1 LINFLNLLKIDI
13 DMNKYF
19 VLFCFSII
27 SFKNSFSENLS
38 TAPLTD
44 TIANLAAIIPGDTIL
59 QTAALQG
66 AINACSTSGGGKV
79 IVLPGTYAIG
89 PITMKN
95 NVNLYLDSGAT
106 LLGSTNMSDWTVS
119 GSLLNLIGGKNLQ
132 NVSITG
138 KGTINGSGAPWW
150 AAYNANNAISRP
162 RLIYLTSVTNFTVD
176 GITLLSSPSF
186 HLVPNQCVNVFI
198 NNVTITAD
206 KNSPNTDGI
215 DPSYCRN
222 VFITNCKVDVGDD
235 CIAIKSGR
243 INGALLATPSQ
254 DIVISNCTFLHGH
267 GVSVG
272 SETDNGVK
280 NLFVSGCTFNGTTN
294 GIRLKSGSGLGGLMQ
309 NLYYSNITMSKVTNP
324 IVVDLAYS
332 TSTTYPTDIPAVNGF
347 YINNLTVT
355 GASNAGSM
363 SGLTT
368 SLLQN
373 INFSNI
379 KIAAKTGLAITN
391 ASGVTLS
398 NWTITVTSGSQI
410 ISTNVTG
417 NNGF

>member
-1 LINFLNLLKIDI
+1 
-13 DMNKYF
+13 MNKYF
-19 VLFCFSII
+19 TLLCFLLTC
-27 SFKNSFSENLS
+27 FKTTFSRTVA
-38 TAPLTD
+38 TAPTKD
-44 TIANLAAIIPGDTIL
+44 TVANLAPIIPGDTIL
-59 QTAALQG
+59 QTESLQA
-66 AINACSTSGGGKV
+66 AINACNASGGGKV
-79 IVLPGTYAIG
+79 IILPGIYAIG
-89 PITMKN
+89 PITMKS
-95 NVNLYLDSGAT
+95 NVDLYLDSGAT
-106 LLGSTNMSDWTVS
+106 LLASTNMSDWTVG

-150 AAYNANNAISRP
+150 AAYNADNTISRP

-176 GITLLSSPSF
+176 GITLLNSPSF

-198 NNVTITAD
+198 NNVKITASPT
-206 KNSPNTDGI
+206 SPNTDGI
-215 DPSYCRN
+215 DPSSCKN
-222 VFITNCKVDVGDD
+222 VFITNCTIDDGDD

-243 INGALLATPSQ
+243 VNGVFAPAFSQ
-254 DIVISNCTFLHGH
+254 NIVVSNCTFLHGH
-267 GVSVG
+267 GLSIG
-272 SETDNGVK
+272 SETDDGVK
-280 NLFVSGCTFNGTTN
+280 NLSVSGCTFNGTTN

-309 NLYYSNITMSKVTNP
+309 NLYYTNITMSKVTNP

-363 SGLTT
+363 IGLSN

-379 KIAAKTGLAITN
+379 NITAKTGLVITD

-398 NWTITVTSGSQI
+398 NWKINVTSGNQI

-417 NNGF
+417 NKGF